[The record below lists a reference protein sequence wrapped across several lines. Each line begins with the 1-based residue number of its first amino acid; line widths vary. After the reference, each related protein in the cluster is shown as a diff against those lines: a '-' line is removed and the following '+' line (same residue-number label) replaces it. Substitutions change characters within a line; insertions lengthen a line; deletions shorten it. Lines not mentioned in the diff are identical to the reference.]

1 MSKIN
6 KADFSKLIGQ
16 EHVKRAIE
24 ISVAGRHS
32 LLIIGTKGSGE
43 TTIIESVGSLM
54 DDTTFVNP
62 LSSKADLVRAVK
74 DKQNILIDDLHN
86 YPSSIL
92 KLLKYAKDECYIV
105 AATLTCPCG
114 HYNDPITPCMCTV
127 SKILKFRQA
136 IPVDAF
142 DIIIEMT
149 SPRSRDLARVYKGET
164 SQDVAARIKAMAHNT
179 SLELDEP
186 SKSLL
191 DAAVQRLGISVK
203 TYETIKQVARTIANL
218 DSSIPIKAHH
228 IAEAIQYRASFETV
242 QL

>member
-1 MSKIN
+1 MSKT
-6 KADFSKLIGQ
+6 KSEDFSKIIGQ

-32 LLIIGTKGSGE
+32 LLIIGTKGSGA
-43 TTIIESVGSLM
+43 TTMIASVGSLM
-54 DDTTFVNP
+54 DNTTFVNP

-74 DKQNILIDDLHN
+74 NRSNILVDDLHN
-86 YPSSIL
+86 YPATIL
-92 KLLKYAKDECYIV
+92 KLLQYAKGECYMV

-114 HYNDPITPCMCTV
+114 HYNDPTTPCMCTV

-142 DIIIEMT
+142 DIIIEMV
-149 SPRSRDLARVYKGET
+149 SPRTHDLSRVYCGET
-164 SQDVAARIKAMAHNT
+164 SGDVSSRIKAMSHHT
-179 SLELDEP
+179 SMELDEP

-191 DAAVQRLGISVK
+191 DSAVERLGITVK
-203 TYETIKQVARTIANL
+203 TYETIKRIARTIANL
-218 DSSIPIKAHH
+218 DSSIPIKAQH
-228 IAEAIQYRASFETV
+228 IAEAIQYRVSFETV